1 MPQGFTEAV
10 AWIFQTM
17 LVFANLMSS
26 NALLQ
31 MFLALGI
38 LYLVIKIYDLLS

>member
-1 MPQGFTEAV
+1 MPQGFTESV
-10 AWIFQTM
+10 AWIFQVM
-17 LVFANLMSS
+17 LNFSNLMSS

>member
-1 MPQGFTEAV
+1 MPQGFTESV
-10 AWIFQTM
+10 AWIFQVM
-17 LVFANLMSS
+17 LSFANLMSS